1 MQSGWSFC
9 VELPD
14 ESELSE
20 SCPLEDPSNVDEPLA
35 VTVRETTMPWTRGF
49 THKYTENDRMS
60 QSVGATAISDLSTSV
75 FVWEGGI
82 GILDSWDHREVMIK
96 CDQEQSL
103 KSPAELFREQRRP
116 RSRMVENA
124 HCEMEGLART
134 RRSDPIER
142 TGVSVDV
149 KSLLS
154 SWLVDCQIS
163 NVPMWQGL
171 CWRFIEQGQLL

>member
-1 MQSGWSFC
+1 
-9 VELPD
+9 
-14 ESELSE
+14 
-20 SCPLEDPSNVDEPLA
+20 
-35 VTVRETTMPWTRGF
+35 
-49 THKYTENDRMS
+49 MS

-163 NVPMWQGL
+163 NVNVARTML
-171 CWRFIEQGQLL
+171 AIH